1 MRRIIALAA
10 TVAALAA
17 CAKNE
22 VVLTPSSETSEIT
35 FNVAPKTKTLGEHQ
49 QDFSTANYFASWAY
63 YLDKDKTWAE
73 NSSEAA
79 DYISRATISYDEEN
93 KVWKD
98 KEHSYFWPKT
108 GSLTFFAYS
117 LNKNDIDL
125 QEPTSSFNCTSDAG
139 INGKIHLEM
148 NKNTDF
154 LVADIAQDKTKNE
167 STYSFNGVPTLFRH
181 RLSSVAF
188 TAVKAEDYKNKKF
201 YLQRIAF
208 ENVYRAGYY
217 RQLPNECWEVRDG
230 KSKETYFSGASL
242 ESSLEVIALDKND
255 KNAAVSGD
263 VTIYIPQSFKENA
276 DAKLVVLYKI
286 LTTVNTST
294 TPHQT
299 VEEVT
304 YEVPVKDIFESWE
317 MGKKYTFNLKFS
329 LDKITWD
336 PVEEDWDPK
345 TEADIDLGA

>member
-35 FNVAPKTKTLGEHQ
+35 FNVAPKTKALGEHQ
-49 QDFSTANYFASWAY
+49 QDFSTANVFASWAY
-63 YLDKDKTWAE
+63 YLDKDKTWAK

-79 DYISRATISYDEEN
+79 DYITRATISYDKEN
-93 KVWKD
+93 KIWKD
-98 KEHSYFWPKT
+98 KDHSYFWPKT

-125 QEPTSSFNCTSDAG
+125 DDPEYDIRCTSGTG
-139 INGKIHLEM
+139 ISGRISLERV
-148 NKNTDF
+148 KNIDF

-208 ENVYRAGYY
+208 EEVYNAGYY
-217 RQLPNECWEVRDG
+217 KQLPNESWEVRDE

-294 TPHQT
+294 DTHET
-299 VEEVT
+299 VEVVT